1 MYNLELPKVVEEI
14 KRRGS
19 TRVLLQLP
27 DGMRPFALQLV
38 RAIREATGAQV
49 FLSGDSCYG
58 ACDLASRQ
66 ARELGADLLVH
77 YGHSAMVEDSEVPV
91 LYVHA
96 EVDVDV
102 RRLVEES
109 LPHLGEYR
117 RVGVVT
123 TVQHVHQVHEV
134 ALELERRG
142 VEARVGEGDDK
153 APNAGQVLGCHYG
166 AALRV
171 AEDVDAFLYV
181 GGGRFHPLGLALSTG
196 KPVVVADPYGGSVTA
211 LGAEALMGF
220 AKRRMAGIVAA
231 RDAKAVGILMSSKP
245 GQAALEV
252 AEGLERRFR
261 DRGVEAAIFY
271 LDEVRAE
278 HLNNYSEPQAF
289 IVTACPRI
297 AIDGVTGVDRPMLTV
312 QEARVALGDLRWDE
326 VWGRGYLG

>member
-1 MYNLELPKVVEEI
+1 MYNLELPKIAEEI

-27 DGMRPFALQLV
+27 DGMRPHALQLV
-38 RAIREATGAQV
+38 RVIREATGAQV

-58 ACDLASRQ
+58 ACDIATRQ
-66 ARELGADLLVH
+66 ARELEADLLVH
-77 YGHSAMVEDSEVPV
+77 IGHSAMVEEGEVPV

-102 RRLVEES
+102 RRLVEET
-109 LPHLGEYR
+109 LPHLSEYR

-181 GGGRFHPLGLALSTG
+181 GGGRFHPLGLALATG
-196 KPVVVADPYGGSVTA
+196 KPVVVADPYSGSVTA
-211 LGAEALMGF
+211 VEPEALMGL

-231 RDAKAVGILMSSKP
+231 RDAKALGILVSSKP
-245 GQAALEV
+245 GQGALEV

-312 QEARVALGDLRWDE
+312 QEARVALGDLTWDE